1 MARRKKREGQGLSK
15 VLGVPA
21 LFSTA
26 YGNVGSSIYYALGVV
41 AAYAMGL
48 TPVVFML
55 TGLLFVTTAFSYAEA
70 TTMFPE
76 AGGSSSFARH
86 TFNEFVSFFAGWAL
100 MLDYII
106 TIAISAFFVP
116 NYLAAFWPI
125 LKLWPYNSIG
135 GIVTILGLVT
145 INILGVKEA
154 ARLNII
160 LAILDLGTQVLLA
173 LVGLFVFLSPK
184 ILINQIHLGTAPTW
198 HQLIYGISIG
208 TVAYTGIET
217 ISNMAEESSNPGRD
231 VPKAVKFVL
240 AAVLGVYFAISMVGL
255 SAMTVHYNVLPVN
268 PQTKMTLAV
277 PVQPAPGKKAE
288 TGPWVLKNDPRQDV
302 YVMVDTTNVANL
314 RIDPAKA
321 TGVVYQQDGQWVT
334 KMYGTQLAS
343 VYEADPLQG
352 IVQNMPHGLDWLK
365 TILSPWIAVLA
376 ATILIIGTNAGLIG
390 ASRLAY
396 SMAGHKQLPAV
407 LSRVHPKR
415 LTPYVSIALF
425 GTIAAILVAPG
436 SISALADLYAFGA
449 MISFT
454 VAHVCVVTLRFKM
467 PDFERP
473 WRTPINIPF
482 RGKSIPVLAVVG
494 GLGTATVWV
503 VVVLTH
509 ATGRAVGLSWMVVG
523 VVMYIL
529 YRRHKG
535 YSLTKTVRTE
545 PLPASVSEDIDYDQI
560 LVPIVGSRIS
570 DEMMVLACQL
580 ATEKKS
586 AVDGLYVIEVPL
598 NLPLDARLT
607 SEREK
612 ADKVLDTAARVADS
626 FKVEFTPH
634 VITARQ
640 AGRAIVEEAD
650 RRRSE
655 VIIVGTARKRR
666 VADRAFGRTVDY
678 VLDHAPCEVLLNLV
692 PKEYPTGGTGDYG
705 DGMTG
710 ASAAAGPD
718 SRPPASPTDLSA
730 SPAGASAAGARPAAS
745 PAPPEVPQPEAPDAP
760 APPDAPHGVPGGA
773 SGIQEQS

>member
-1 MARRKKREGQGLSK
+1 VARRKKREGQSLHK

-26 YGNVGSSIYYALGVV
+26 YGNVGSSIYYALGFV
-41 AAYAMGL
+41 AVSAMGL
-48 TPVVFML
+48 TPAVFML

-86 TFNEFVSFFAGWAL
+86 TFNEFISFGAGWAL

-135 GIVTILGLVT
+135 GILTIAFLVT
-145 INILGVKEA
+145 INIIGIKEA
-154 ARLNII
+154 ARLNVI
-160 LAILDLGTQVLLA
+160 LAILDLGTQLLLA
-173 LVGLFVFLSPK
+173 IVGLFVFLSPK
-184 ILINQIHLGTAPTW
+184 ILISQIHLGVAPTW

-231 VPKAVKFVL
+231 VPRAVKYVL

-268 PQTKMTLAV
+268 QATKMTLAV
-277 PVQPAPGKKAE
+277 PVQPAPGKMAE
-288 TGPWVLKNDPRQDV
+288 TGPWVLKSDPKQDV
-302 YVMVDTTNVANL
+302 YVAVDKTNLNDL
-314 RIDPAKA
+314 KIDPTMA
-321 TGVVYQQDGQWVT
+321 TGAIYQQNGQWVT
-334 KMYGTQLAS
+334 KLWGTQLAT

-352 IVQNMPHGLDWLK
+352 IVQNMPGSLDWMK
-365 TILSPWIAVLA
+365 VILSPWIAILA
-376 ATILIIGTNAGLIG
+376 ATILIIGTNAGIIG

-396 SMAGHKQLPAV
+396 SMAGHKQLPPI

-415 LTPYVSIALF
+415 FTPYVSIALF

-436 SISALADLYAFGA
+436 SIAALADLYAFGA

-454 VAHVCVVTLRFKM
+454 VAHLCVVSLRFKM
-467 PDFERP
+467 PDAERP

-482 RGKSIPVLAVVG
+482 RGTSIPVLAVVG
-494 GLGTATVWV
+494 ALGTATVWV

-509 ATGRAVGLSWMVVG
+509 AAGRTVGLSWMAVGIVV
-523 VVMYIL
+523 YIL
-529 YRRHKG
+529 YRRAKG
-535 YSLTKTVRTE
+535 YSLTKTVKTV

-560 LVPIVGSRIS
+560 LVPVVGSRIT

-586 AVDGLYVIEVPL
+586 SIDGLYVIEVPL
-598 NLPLDARLT
+598 NLPLDAHLT
-607 SEREK
+607 VEREK
-612 ADKVLDTAARVADS
+612 ADTALAMAGRVADA
-626 FKVEFTPH
+626 FKVKFTPH

-640 AGRAIVEEAD
+640 AGRAIVEEAID
-650 RRRSE
+650 RRSE
-655 VIIVGTARKRR
+655 VIILGTMRKRR
-666 VADRAFGRTVDY
+666 IGDLVFGRTADY

-692 PKEYPTGGTGDYG
+692 PKGYPTEG
-705 DGMTG
+705 
-710 ASAAAGPD
+710 SAVLGSQRQAPGPKK
-718 SRPPASPTDLSA
+718 PPAATDGGQDGPSA
-730 SPAGASAAGARPAAS
+730 TT
-745 PAPPEVPQPEAPDAP
+745 
-760 APPDAPHGVPGGA
+760 
-773 SGIQEQS
+773 

>member
-1 MARRKKREGQGLSK
+1 MARRKKREGQSLHK

-41 AAYAMGL
+41 AASAMGL

-116 NYLAAFWPI
+116 NYLATFWPL
-125 LKLWPYNSIG
+125 LKTWPYNSIG
-135 GIVTILGLVT
+135 GILVIAFLVA
-145 INILGVKEA
+145 INIVGIKEA
-154 ARLNII
+154 ARINIL

-173 LVGLFVFLSPK
+173 IVGLFVFLSPK
-184 ILINQIHLGTAPTW
+184 ILITQIHVGTAPTW

-231 VPKAVKFVL
+231 VPRAVKYVL
-240 AAVLGVYFAISMVGL
+240 VAVLGVYFAISMVGL
-255 SAMTVHYNVLPVN
+255 SAMTVNNNVLPVD
-268 PQTKMTLAV
+268 PQTRMTAPV
-277 PVQPAPGKKAE
+277 PVQPEPGKLAE
-288 TGPWVLKNDPRQDV
+288 TGPYVFKSDPSQKV
-302 YVMVDTTNVANL
+302 YVRVDKTDLHALVVKSVA
-314 RIDPAKA
+314 A
-321 TGVVYQQDGQWVT
+321 TGEIFQENGRWVT
-334 KMYGTQLAS
+334 RLWGTQLGN

-352 IVQNMPHGLDWLK
+352 IVQNLPAKLDWMK
-365 TILSPWIAVLA
+365 IILGPWIAILA
-376 ATILIIGTNAGLIG
+376 ATILVIGTNAGIIG
-390 ASRLAY
+390 SSRLAY
-396 SMAGHKQLPAV
+396 SMAGHKQLPPI

-415 LTPYVSIALF
+415 HTPYVAIALF
-425 GTIAAILVAPG
+425 GGIAALLVAPG
-436 SISALADLYAFGA
+436 SIAALADLYAFGA

-467 PDFERP
+467 PDVERP

-482 RGKSIPVLAVVG
+482 RGKSIPVLAVLG
-494 GLGTATVWV
+494 GLGTASVWV
-503 VVVLTH
+503 VVVMTH
-509 ATGRAVGLSWMVVG
+509 ATGRTVGMAWMVAG
-523 VVMYIL
+523 VVMYVL
-529 YRRHKG
+529 YRRAKG
-535 YSLTKTVRTE
+535 YSLTKTEKTV
-545 PLPASVSEDIDYDQI
+545 PLPASVNEDIDYNQI
-560 LVPIVGSRIS
+560 LVPIVGSRIT

-586 AVDGLYVIEVPL
+586 SIDGLYVIEVPL

-607 SEREK
+607 VDRQK
-612 ADKVLDTAARVADS
+612 ADRVLATAARVADA
-626 FKVEFTPH
+626 FKVKFTPH

-640 AGRAIVEEAD
+640 AGKAIVEQAIE
-650 RRRSE
+650 RRSE
-655 VIIVGTARKRR
+655 VIILGTMRKRR
-666 VADRAFGRTVDY
+666 IGNIVFGRTSDF

-692 PKEYPTGGTGDYG
+692 PRDYPTEGSAVLESEPQ
-705 DGMTG
+705 
-710 ASAAAGPD
+710 ASAPK
-718 SRPPASPTDLSA
+718 PPASEGGRQGP
-730 SPAGASAAGARPAAS
+730 PATK
-745 PAPPEVPQPEAPDAP
+745 
-760 APPDAPHGVPGGA
+760 
-773 SGIQEQS
+773 

>member
-1 MARRKKREGQGLSK
+1 MARRKKREGQSLHK

-41 AAYAMGL
+41 AASAMGL

-135 GIVTILGLVT
+135 GILTIVFLVA
-145 INILGVKEA
+145 INILGIKEA
-154 ARLNII
+154 ARLNVI

-173 LVGLFVFLSPK
+173 IVGLFVFLSPK
-184 ILINQIHLGTAPTW
+184 ILITQIHLGTAPTW

-231 VPKAVKFVL
+231 VPKAVKLVL
-240 AAVLGVYFAISMVGL
+240 VAVLGVYFAISMVGL

-268 PQTKMTLAV
+268 PQTKMTLPV
-277 PVQPAPGKKAE
+277 PVQAAPGKMAE
-288 TGPWVLKNDPRQDV
+288 TGPWVFKSDPKQDV
-302 YVMVDTTNVANL
+302 YVAVDKTNVKDL
-314 RIDPAKA
+314 KIDPTLA
-321 TGVVYQQDGQWVT
+321 TGAVYQQDGQWVT
-334 KMYGTQLAS
+334 QLWGTQLAT

-352 IVQNMPHGLDWLK
+352 IVQNLPAKLDWMK
-365 TILSPWIAVLA
+365 IVLSPWIAILA
-376 ATILIIGTNAGLIG
+376 ATILVIGTNAGIIG

-396 SMAGHKQLPAV
+396 SMSVHKQLPPI

-425 GTIAAILVAPG
+425 GIIAAVLVAPG
-436 SISALADLYAFGA
+436 SIAALADLYAFGA

-454 VAHVCVVTLRFKM
+454 VAHICVVTLRFKM
-467 PDFERP
+467 PDAERP

-482 RGKSIPVLAVVG
+482 RGKSIPVLAVLG

-509 ATGRAVGLSWMVVG
+509 AAGRTVGLSWMAVG
-523 VVMYIL
+523 IIVYIL
-529 YRRHKG
+529 YRRAKG
-535 YSLTKTVRTE
+535 YSLTRTVRTM
-545 PLPASVSEDIDYDQI
+545 PLPASVNEDIDYNQI

-580 ATEKKS
+580 ATEKKAS
-586 AVDGLYVIEVPL
+586 IDGLYVIEVPL
-598 NLPLDARLT
+598 NLPLGARLT
-607 SEREK
+607 NERAK
-612 ADKVLDTAARVADS
+612 ADRVLATAGRVADA
-626 FKVEFTPH
+626 FKVQFTPH
-634 VITARQ
+634 VVTARQ
-640 AGRAIVEEAD
+640 AGKAIVEEAVE
-650 RRRSE
+650 RRSE
-655 VIIVGTARKRR
+655 VIMLGTVRKRR
-666 VADRAFGRTVDY
+666 IGNLVFGRTADF

-692 PKEYPTGGTGDYG
+692 PKDYPSEG
-705 DGMTG
+705 
-710 ASAAAGPD
+710 SAVPESGPQPP
-718 SRPPASPTDLSA
+718 RPKPPASAGGRQGP
-730 SPAGASAAGARPAAS
+730 PATK
-745 PAPPEVPQPEAPDAP
+745 
-760 APPDAPHGVPGGA
+760 
-773 SGIQEQS
+773 

>member
-1 MARRKKREGQGLSK
+1 MARRKKREGQSLHK

-41 AAYAMGL
+41 AAYALGL

-55 TGLLFVTTAFSYAEA
+55 TGLLFVTTAFSYAEG

-86 TFNEFVSFFAGWAL
+86 TFNEFVSFIAGWAL

-116 NYLAAFWPI
+116 NYLAAFWPV
-125 LKLWPYNSIG
+125 LKTWPYNSIG
-135 GIVTILGLVT
+135 GILTIGFLVA
-145 INILGVKEA
+145 INIVGIKEA
-154 ARLNII
+154 ARINII

-184 ILINQIHLGTAPTW
+184 ILINQIHLGTVPTW

-217 ISNMAEESSNPGRD
+217 VSNMSEEASDPGRD
-231 VPKAVKFVL
+231 VPRSVKFVL
-240 AAVLGVYFAISMVGL
+240 VAVLGVYFAISMVGL
-255 SAMTVHYNVLPVN
+255 SAMTVQPNVLPVN
-268 PQTKMTLAV
+268 PTTKMTIPQA
-277 PVQPAPGKKAE
+277 VQPEPGKPAE
-288 TGPWVLKNDPRQDV
+288 IGPWVFKDNPAQKV
-302 YVMVDTTNVANL
+302 YVAVDAATLQTQSL
-314 RIDPAKA
+314 KA
-321 TGVVYQQDGQWVT
+321 SGPIYQLNGHWVT
-334 KMYGTQLAS
+334 KIYATQLAT

-352 IVQNMPHGLDWLK
+352 IVQNLPGSLSWMK
-365 TILSPWIAVLA
+365 VVLSPWIALLA
-376 ATILIIGTNAGLIG
+376 ATILVIGTNAGIIG
-390 ASRLAY
+390 SSRLAY
-396 SMAGHKQLPAV
+396 SMSLHKQLPPI
-407 LSRVHPKR
+407 LGRVHRTR
-415 LTPYVSIALF
+415 LTPYVSIAVF
-425 GTIAAILVAPG
+425 GGVAALLITPG
-436 SISALADLYAFGA
+436 SISFLADLYAFGA

-454 VAHVCVVTLRFKM
+454 VAHICVVALRFKM
-467 PDFERP
+467 PDYERP

-482 RGKSIPVLAVVG
+482 RGKSIPVLAVIG
-494 GLGTATVWV
+494 ALGTGTVWV

-509 ATGRAVGLSWMVVG
+509 AEGRAVGFAWMGIGIVVY
-523 VVMYIL
+523 VL
-529 YRRHKG
+529 YRRAKG
-535 YSLTKTVRTE
+535 YSLTKTVVDV
-545 PLPASVSEDIDYDQI
+545 PLPASVKEDIDYDQI

-607 SEREK
+607 AERER
-612 ADKVLDTAARVADS
+612 ADKVLETAARVADS
-626 FKVEFTPH
+626 FKVGFTPL
-634 VITARQ
+634 VLTARQ
-640 AGRAIVEEAD
+640 AGRAIVEEAV

-692 PKEYPTGGTGDYG
+692 PKEYPTGGTADYG
-705 DGMTG
+705 EGMADTPPTAG
-710 ASAAAGPD
+710 RAAG
-718 SRPPASPTDLSA
+718 RPYSPPTQPTDLSA
-730 SPAGASAAGARPAAS
+730 APGGASAADMVPVVSAPSAA
-745 PAPPEVPQPEAPDAP
+745 PTPEPPEAPRA
-760 APPDAPHGVPGGA
+760 AGC
-773 SGIQEQS
+773 S